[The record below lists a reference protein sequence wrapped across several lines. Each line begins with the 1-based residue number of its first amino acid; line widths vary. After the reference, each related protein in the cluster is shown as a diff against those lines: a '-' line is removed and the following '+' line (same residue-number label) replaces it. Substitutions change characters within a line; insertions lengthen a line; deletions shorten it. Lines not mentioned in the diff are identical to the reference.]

1 MQNGSEQAR
10 ESNDINVNE
19 KIKENAKRN
28 RRLLSHELELGL
40 FKEGAHTLLLKP
52 LASPCSCDHDESHS
66 SFIRTGD
73 STTFHLMA
81 VGPNG

>member
-1 MQNGSEQAR
+1 MQNGSEQAC
-10 ESNDINVNE
+10 ESNDIDVNE
-19 KIKENAKRN
+19 KIKENASN

-40 FKEGAHTLLLKP
+40 FKEGAIQLLLKP
-52 LASPCSCDHDESHS
+52 LASPCACDHDESQS